1 LDGTIRNAAAPVEAG
16 NPQVRLEIA
25 AIHGQKLTGRIC
37 SGDGVT
43 GNGLAGLKLAVLIVA
58 AASWSGAAMAQALPP
73 PSYAAPL
80 RSTAPSQATTPSPSA
95 NMLPPAGGIGTVPAI
110 GQTRSIG
117 QIPTALGGPMPGVP
131 AAAAAM
137 PMGPAPLPGAG
148 GASQVSLSLAARY
161 GRDVPGQITNG
172 LLWRVFPARPD
183 SAGNFRAVKED
194 RSANPVMAL
203 PPGDYVVHVSYGL
216 ASAAKAVRLKEAMR
230 EVLEIPAGGIKLE
243 GRVGDVRIPA
253 GQISFD
259 IYKGSQFDAGEKT
272 PLVQGVGTGDVVV
285 VVPEGAYHIVSNYG
299 DTNAVVRSDI
309 RVQAGKLTDVVV
321 NHRAALITLKLVSE
335 RGGDPIASNT
345 SWSVI
350 TPGGDVIKESNGVFP
365 RLVLAEGDYRAIARN
380 DGRTYERDF
389 KVITGVDGEVEVL
402 AR

>member
-1 LDGTIRNAAAPVEAG
+1 
-16 NPQVRLEIA
+16 
-25 AIHGQKLTGRIC
+25 
-37 SGDGVT
+37 VT
-43 GNGLAGLKLAVLIVA
+43 GNGLAGLKLAALVVA
-58 AASWSGAAMAQALPP
+58 AASWCGAAVAQGLPP

-80 RSTAPSQATTPSPSA
+80 RSAAPSQAGTSSPSA
-95 NMLPPAGGIGTVPAI
+95 NMLPPSGGGGGGGGIGTVPAVGPTTRGI
-110 GQTRSIG
+110 GQT
-117 QIPTALGGPMPGVP
+117 PTVGGPVSGVP
-131 AAAAAM
+131 AVTVPM
-137 PMGPAPLPGAG
+137 PMGAAPVPGAG
-148 GASQVSLSLAARY
+148 GVTQVSLSLVARY
-161 GRDVPGQITNG
+161 GHDVPGQITSG
-172 LLWRVFPARPD
+172 LLWRVFAGKPD
-183 SAGNFRAVKED
+183 SAGNPRLLKED

-203 PPGDYVVHVSYGL
+203 PPGEYQVHVSFGL
-216 ASAAKAVRLKEAMR
+216 AGTSRTVRLREATR
-230 EVLEIPAGGIKLE
+230 EIFELAAGGIKLE
-243 GRVGDVRIPA
+243 GRVGDVRIPT

-272 PLVQGVGTGDVVV
+272 PLVAGVGTGDVVV
-285 VVPEGAYHIVSNYG
+285 VVPEGVYHIVSNYG

-309 RVQAGKLTDVVV
+309 RVQAGKLTDVIV

-350 TPGGDVIKESNGVFP
+350 TPGGDVIKESTGVFP
-365 RLVLAEGDYRAIARN
+365 RIVLAEGDYRAIARN